1 MPRKLTNLET
11 RGIYKSSNLTFQNG
25 GGWAKIYSKKYA
37 KVFWEMYLKMKE
49 RRKYES
55 GSKTN

>member
-49 RRKYES
+49 RQK
-55 GSKTN
+55 K